1 MNRSHNRHASTI
13 PTVNAFNNWFNQ
25 HENKSSILSHQT
37 RGMTPAKY
45 SSTIGVNPES
55 SQINDNKQSEFRM
68 RRTHSAFRNNQSRV
82 STMKDD
88 VFDLGQEIKHMQEKT
103 KVLFW

>member
-1 MNRSHNRHASTI
+1 MNKAHTRNVSSI

-25 HENKSSILSHQT
+25 NEPKSSTVSYQS
-37 RGMTPAKY
+37 RGMTPVRY
-45 SSTIGVNPES
+45 SSTIAVNPES
-55 SQINDNKQSEFRM
+55 SEINENKQSEFRM

-88 VFDLGQEIKHMQEKT
+88 VFDLGQEIKHLQEKT
-103 KVLFW
+103 KVI